1 MEVIKQY
8 MFMKKGVNENAEA
21 NVSCEK
27 PVSAKIDCG
36 EVKEHN
42 PCVPKMKVGVSTV
55 QVSLQTDVSQESSK
69 VASAEENS
77 SGG

>member
-1 MEVIKQY
+1 MKMLRP
-8 MFMKKGVNENAEA
+8 MFLV
-21 NVSCEK
+21 EK

-55 QVSLQTDVSQESSK
+55 
-69 VASAEENS
+69 
-77 SGG
+77 